1 MTANKTPRVAVIGA
15 ANIDLIASPSGRY
28 VPRDSNP
35 GRVNMSFGGVGRNV
49 AHNLRLLG
57 CDVRFATVFGDD
69 DFADGLRK
77 NCDEIGLNT
86 SLCERVR
93 GALSSVYVCINDENG
108 DLVSAVSQM
117 ELMDSLTPS
126 FIEARMD
133 AFNACDA
140 VVVETNVP
148 SESIAALLD
157 GCRVPVFA
165 DTVSTAKAQRILA
178 AFDGTRRLHTLK
190 MNRLEAEELTG
201 VDISGLSDLKPAT
214 AALHD
219 MGVDH
224 IFITM
229 GSMGVYYHDAD
240 SGIQWPTTPVK
251 MVSSTGAGDAFL
263 AGVVYARCLGK
274 GPQDAIRCALRASA
288 LTVQCEGAVNQSL
301 TAEYVLSDE

>member
-1 MTANKTPRVAVIGA
+1 MKDKMPRIAVVGA
-15 ANIDLIASPSGRY
+15 ANIDLMASPNGRY

-35 GRVNMSFGGVGRNV
+35 GVIDMSFGGVGRNV
-49 AHNLRLLG
+49 AHNLKLLG
-57 CDVRFATVFGDD
+57 CDVKFATVFGDD
-69 DFADGLRK
+69 EFGTSLKK
-77 NCDEIGLNT
+77 NCDAIGLDT
-86 SLCERVR
+86 SLSERVR

-117 ELMDSLTPS
+117 DIMESVTPG
-126 FIEARMD
+126 FIAARMD
-133 AFNACDA
+133 AFNSCDA

-148 SESIAALLD
+148 AESIAALLD
-157 GCRVPVFA
+157 GCKVPVFA
-165 DTVSTAKAQRILA
+165 DTVSTAKSQRILA

-201 VDISGLSDLKPAT
+201 IDISGLDDLKPAT

-229 GSMGVYYHDAD
+229 GSLGVYYHDAE
-240 SGIQWPTTPVK
+240 SGIQWPVSPVK

-263 AGVVYARCLGK
+263 AGVVFGHCLGLD
-274 GPQDAIRCALRASA
+274 PQSTIRCALRSAS
-288 LTVQCEGAVNQSL
+288 LTVQCAEAVNPLL
-301 TAEYVLSDE
+301 TAEYALSNE